1 MEDPRER
8 ERRGR
13 GRGSGNEEEDDFF
26 RFVREEEIVIL
37 CGRVHRNA
45 CPPLKGRA
53 CVRACMRERAL
64 SSPI

>member
-53 CVRACMRERAL
+53 CVRA
-64 SSPI
+64 